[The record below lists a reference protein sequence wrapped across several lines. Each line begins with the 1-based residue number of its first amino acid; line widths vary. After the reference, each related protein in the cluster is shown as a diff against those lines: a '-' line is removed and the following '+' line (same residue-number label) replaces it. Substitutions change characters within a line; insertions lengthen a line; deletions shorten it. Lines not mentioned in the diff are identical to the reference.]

1 MDVVLLQDIEKL
13 GAQHQIVQ
21 VKPGYARNFLIPN
34 RLAQTATKEARRLAN
49 ERQKQQQRREEKLM
63 GQLQDIVD
71 QLKKTVVKVGAK
83 TGTSGKIFG
92 SVTTLQLADA
102 IKKAFGVTVDRK
114 KITILEEDIKM
125 VGTYKAMVELHKDVK
140 VEIDFEV
147 AAE

>member
-1 MDVVLLQDIEKL
+1 MEVVLLQDVEKL
-13 GAQHQIVQ
+13 GTQHEIVK
-21 VKPGYARNFLIPN
+21 VSSGYARNFLIPN
-34 RLAQTATKEARRLAN
+34 RLAQTATDGARKLAN

-71 QLKKTVVKVGAK
+71 KLKTTIVKVGAK

-92 SVTTLQLADA
+92 SITTLQLADA
-102 IKKAFGVTVDRK
+102 IKKAFGISVDRK

-125 VGTYKAMVELHKDVK
+125 VGTYKAMVDLHKDVK